1 MRNGQRFGLIL
12 STILLAALAASGCNN
27 DKGKTGSGVAPKPT
41 SDKPAPT
48 GSGVIQGTV
57 KFAGAVPAPEDWG
70 GTSSSDCRALHPGTI
85 QLVKVQ
91 DGKLEDAFVYVK
103 AGLPEGYYPT
113 PEKAVVVDQ
122 KGCEFMP
129 RVFGLVA
136 GQPIEFGNSD
146 AFMHNVKSP
155 EFNQGLATKG
165 VKMQL
170 KLQEEGVMV
179 PIRCDVHP
187 WMRAYV
193 GVLSH
198 PYFDVSK
205 ADGSFKITGL
215 VDGEYTVAVWH
226 EKLGTLEQKVKVAG
240 ATPAAL
246 DFEMRPK

>member
-1 MRNGQRFGLIL
+1 MRHGLRFGLVL
-12 STILLAALAASGCNN
+12 STILLATLAGAGCNN
-27 DKGKTGSGVAPKPT
+27 DKGKGGAAPKPT

-57 KFAGAVPAPEDWG
+57 SFAGSAPAPEPWG
-70 GTSSSDCRALHPGTI
+70 GTSSSDCRSLHEGTI

-91 DGKLEDAFVYVK
+91 DGKLEEAFVYVK
-103 AGLPEGYYPT
+103 AGLPEGSHPT
-113 PEKAVVVDQ
+113 PDKAVVVDQ
-122 KGCEFMP
+122 KGCEFVP

-155 EFNQGLATKG
+155 EFNQGLATRG

-170 KLQEEGVMV
+170 KLNEEGVMV
-179 PIRCDVHP
+179 PVRCDVHP
-187 WMRAYV
+187 WMRAYA
-193 GVLSH
+193 GVMSH

-205 ADGSFKITGL
+205 ADGSFKIAGL

-226 EKLGTLEQKVKVAG
+226 EKLGTLEQKVTVAG

-246 DFEMRPK
+246 NFEMRPK